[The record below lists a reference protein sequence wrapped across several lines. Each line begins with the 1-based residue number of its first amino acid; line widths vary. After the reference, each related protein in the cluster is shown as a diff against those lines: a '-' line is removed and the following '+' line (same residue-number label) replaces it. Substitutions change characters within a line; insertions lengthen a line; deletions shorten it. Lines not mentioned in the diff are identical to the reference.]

1 MITFLNNFE
10 ASAPNNVVQRAFL
23 SLQEEM
29 QSEKVGYYK
38 LPRRSLEVLED
49 AKDIDTSRFS
59 QIVVIGIGGSSLG
72 IKAIDSML
80 RPVNKAAKEI
90 LFFENSDPLTIL
102 SQIQKIRPA
111 EAAFFIIS
119 KSGSTI
125 ETTSIFKTLLH
136 HFALDLDVKDNHR
149 VFAITD
155 NDSDLSKFALHHNL
169 KAFYI
174 PHNVGGRFSV
184 LSAVGVVVLHFAG
197 YDVKAL
203 LRGAANFIERFFE
216 KKEKHLLEKAYF
228 FYKNSKSLSIN
239 VLFSYADSLEN
250 FNKWYVQLWGE
261 SLGKIDVNGEH
272 VGLTPIGII
281 GATDQHSFL
290 QLIIEGQRDKT
301 LTFIAVENFQDDI
314 AIADITLEYI
324 EKTNFVNGKNFS
336 ELINAQCKAVMQ
348 SVEEF
353 GINTDFIKLDIINEE
368 NIGILIIYFEL
379 LTSLVGSML
388 KIDTYNQNG
397 VECGK
402 KILYSN
408 LSKKV

>member
-1 MITFLNNFE
+1 
-10 ASAPNNVVQRAFL
+10 
-23 SLQEEM
+23 
-29 QSEKVGYYK
+29 
-38 LPRRSLEVLED
+38 
-49 AKDIDTSRFS
+49 
-59 QIVVIGIGGSSLG
+59 
-72 IKAIDSML
+72 
-80 RPVNKAAKEI
+80 
-90 LFFENSDPLTIL
+90 
-102 SQIQKIRPA
+102 
-111 EAAFFIIS
+111 
-119 KSGSTI
+119 TI

-290 QLIIEGQRDKT
+290 QLIIEGTRDKT